1 MEINNLFGLPA
12 HPLLVHAPIVLV
24 PLCFIAAIF
33 MAIKPEWR
41 RRYGIPT
48 AVLAVVSAVMVQLA
62 IGSGEE
68 LEQRVRESNLIEK
81 HSQIAE
87 NARPFVFLFAL
98 ALVGIAVWDVLQ
110 RRTAA
115 NASAAGTEVDAASST
130 KSAKASKLVSVA
142 MVVTVLLGAASTYMV
157 VQTGHSGAKATWHNT
172 PAKKA
177 GGEGGEGGEKGQDR
191 D

>member
-24 PLCFIAAIF
+24 PLCFVAAIF
-33 MAIKPEWR
+33 MAAKPEWR
-41 RRYGIPT
+41 RRFGIPT
-48 AVLAVVSAVMVQLA
+48 AVLAVISAISVQLA

-81 HSQIAE
+81 HSQFAE
-87 NARPFVFLFAL
+87 LARPFVFLFAV
-98 ALVGIAVWDVLQ
+98 ALVGIVVWDYVDQ
-110 RRTAA
+110 RRSAD
-115 NASAAGTEVDAASST
+115 ASAAGTEVDAVAATSPS
-130 KSAKASKLVSVA
+130 KSSKLISIA
-142 MVVTVLLGAASTYMV
+142 MVVTVLLGAAATYEI

-177 GGEGGEGGEKGQDR
+177 GGEGGEGGEDR

>member
-48 AVLAVVSAVMVQLA
+48 AVLAAVAAVSVQLA

-68 LEQRVRESNLIEK
+68 LEHRVRESNLVEQ

-87 NARPFVFLFAL
+87 TARPFVFLFAL
-98 ALVGIAVWDVLQ
+98 GLIGIAVWDFLQ
-110 RRTAA
+110 RRKAAAATTDGAEIDTAA
-115 NASAAGTEVDAASST
+115 AE

-142 MVVTVLLGAASTYMV
+142 MVVTVLLGGVATYEI
-157 VQTGHSGAKATWHNT
+157 VQTGHSGAKATWHDT

-177 GGEGGEGGEKGQDR
+177 GGEGEEREEGGDR

>member
-41 RRYGIPT
+41 RRFGIPT
-48 AVLAVVSAVMVQLA
+48 AVLAVVSAISVQLA

-68 LEQRVRESNLIEK
+68 LEHRVRESNLIEK

-98 ALVGIAVWDVLQ
+98 ALVGIAVWDFVQ
-110 RRTAA
+110 RRKATQAGSDVDTAE
-115 NASAAGTEVDAASST
+115 AGTSA
-130 KSAKASKLVSVA
+130 AKASKLVSVA
-142 MVVTVLLGAASTYMV
+142 MVVTVLLGAASTYMI
-157 VQTGHSGAKATWHNT
+157 VQTGHSGAKATWHDT

-177 GGEGGEGGEKGQDR
+177 GGEGGEGGEDR

>member
-12 HPLLVHAPIVLV
+12 HPLLVHAPIVLI
-24 PLCFIAAIF
+24 PLCLIAAIF

-48 AVLAVVSAVMVQLA
+48 AVLAVVSAVMVQLS

-68 LEQRVRESNLIEK
+68 LEQRLPHSDLVEK

-98 ALVGIAVWDVLQ
+98 ALVGIVVWDFLQ
-110 RRTAA
+110 RRKAA
-115 NASAAGTEVDAASST
+115 QTGSDAGSASAST
-130 KSAKASKLVSVA
+130 ASKLVSVA
-142 MVVTVLLGAASTYMV
+142 MVVTVLLGAASTYMIV
-157 VQTGHSGAKATWHNT
+157 KTGHSGAKAAWHDT

-177 GGEGGEGGEKGQDR
+177 GGEGGEGKGKD
-191 D
+191 

>member
-24 PLCFIAAIF
+24 PLCFIAAIL
-33 MAIKPEWR
+33 MAVKAEWR
-41 RRYGIPT
+41 QRFGIPT
-48 AVLAVVSAVMVQLA
+48 AVLAVIAAVMVQLA

-68 LEQRVRESNLIEK
+68 LEQRVRESDLIEK
-81 HSQIAE
+81 HSQLAE

-110 RRTAA
+110 RRRAA
-115 NASAAGTEVDAASST
+115 QAGSEVEAAGATAGTRS
-130 KSAKASKLVSVA
+130 SKLVSVA

-172 PAKKA
+172 PAKRA
-177 GGEGGEGGEKGQDR
+177 GGEGGEREGGERGEDR